1 MAIFYHGTSVLFDH
15 FDMSHLFEG
24 DGKCKFGVGEYA
36 TSVYSTAALYAGKGS
51 NPTYYVYT
59 IEVPDL
65 TEDNHIFSA
74 RPVSP
79 GIVKRTEGQLGAIP
93 DEVKSAGKLFRKYVG
108 NLLIGNIGTVKR
120 MSGSLSIEGEIAAT
134 KFFSSIGVL
143 FLVWPNAQTA
153 PDNGEINIA
162 VLRDDVIRIVKI
174 ETVELDSKGK
184 YVNGSNRT
192 VKQYE

>member
-36 TSVYSTAALYAGKGS
+36 TSVYSTAALYAGKGI

-59 IEVPDL
+59 IEV
-65 TEDNHIFSA
+65 
-74 RPVSP
+74 
-79 GIVKRTEGQLGAIP
+79 
-93 DEVKSAGKLFRKYVG
+93 
-108 NLLIGNIGTVKR
+108 
-120 MSGSLSIEGEIAAT
+120 
-134 KFFSSIGVL
+134 
-143 FLVWPNAQTA
+143 
-153 PDNGEINIA
+153 
-162 VLRDDVIRIVKI
+162 LRNDVIRIVKI

>member
-1 MAIFYHGTSVLFDH
+1 
-15 FDMSHLFEG
+15 MSW
-24 DGKCKFGVGEYA
+24 
-36 TSVYSTAALYAGKGS
+36 S
-51 NPTYYVYT
+51 
-59 IEVPDL
+59 IRIPDL
-65 TEDNHIFSA
+65 TEDNHIFSI
-74 RPVSP
+74 RPVNP
-79 GIVKRTEGQLGAIP
+79 GIIKRTEEQLGTIP
-93 DEVKSAGKLFRKYVG
+93 DAVKSVGKLFRKYVG
-108 NLLIGNIGTVKR
+108 NLLLGNIGTVKR
-120 MSGSLSIEGEIAAT
+120 MSGTLSIECEIAAT

-153 PDNGEINIA
+153 PNNGEINIA